1 MALKS
6 FDQIQK
12 MVEAV
17 ALKKKASCDNL
28 PKDPNEVSL
37 PSTTDSGMIDEKEM
51 QIPSTP
57 DNGPATVTKET
68 TSFPITD
75 SEESAK
81 VNPTVEPTS
90 KVTESTVAKKGS
102 ALLAKIQQGAEAN
115 VAEGITFDQDI
126 LAKIASE
133 ILNTEEG
140 AAYAKD
146 LFRKKA
152 GEEYAAAAIKEASE
166 QAALYKQAETKYMNS
181 PLRKIA
187 SEVAKLP
194 EDVQETIYARAQIH
208 EQNLSEYEG
217 YELLKRAYAAG
228 VEDAEAVAQNPEV
241 LAAAEEPSV
250 EEAGEAEIT
259 AEEVM
264 EAVSEMVEAG
274 EIDEETANALVE
286 EIIAG
291 AEGEEAMAEGAAD
304 QAAAEDA
311 MAEVAAADANPA
323 AAKVAS
329 EIVRG
334 TILLK
339 KASAEEGLVEDEEA
353 NIQDVLDVIQ
363 GLVDEGSLSDEDAMA
378 VISEIA
384 NAVEDG
390 EAEGEIAGEEVAE
403 AEEKGEEA
411 EEKGE
416 EEDADEDDDADEEVE
431 KVASVLGVR

>member
-28 PKDPNEVSL
+28 PKDPNEVSI

-51 QIPSTP
+51 QVPSTP

-68 TSFPITD
+68 TSIPVTD
-75 SEESAK
+75 AEESAK

-166 QAALYKQAETKYMNS
+166 QAALYKQAETK
-181 PLRKIA
+181 
-187 SEVAKLP
+187 
-194 EDVQETIYARAQIH
+194 
-208 EQNLSEYEG
+208 
-217 YELLKRAYAAG
+217 
-228 VEDAEAVAQNPEV
+228 
-241 LAAAEEPSV
+241 
-250 EEAGEAEIT
+250 
-259 AEEVM
+259 
-264 EAVSEMVEAG
+264 
-274 EIDEETANALVE
+274 
-286 EIIAG
+286 
-291 AEGEEAMAEGAAD
+291 
-304 QAAAEDA
+304 
-311 MAEVAAADANPA
+311 
-323 AAKVAS
+323 
-329 EIVRG
+329 
-334 TILLK
+334 
-339 KASAEEGLVEDEEA
+339 
-353 NIQDVLDVIQ
+353 
-363 GLVDEGSLSDEDAMA
+363 
-378 VISEIA
+378 
-384 NAVEDG
+384 
-390 EAEGEIAGEEVAE
+390 
-403 AEEKGEEA
+403 
-411 EEKGE
+411 
-416 EEDADEDDDADEEVE
+416 
-431 KVASVLGVR
+431 